1 MNFRLRPAGLSP
13 KCDSLP
19 LSFPSTGCGFYAAI
33 SSDSC
38 TKHKICIWPNF
49 LMHLDRVCKKLQPWF
64 ILSLCLSNL
73 SCLLGSWRHLRPT
86 PPSRCVIFPMLSGGG
101 GGLCKLYRAFPE
113 VKVPFHWR
121 NLCVYWPWIW
131 IHNLPVN
138 GSKAMSLS
146 SWPKNCAHIIE
157 FKHLEANYDF
167 PLFTQFSFV
176 PCRGSFHISIKR
188 ARQVLCPSSFLRAAL
203 IASAT

>member
-86 PPSRCVIFPMLSGGG
+86 PPSRCVIFPRQWRWGGG
-101 GGLCKLYRAFPE
+101 GYANCTELSPKWKCHFTGEICACTGLESESIIC
-113 VKVPFHWR
+113 
-121 NLCVYWPWIW
+121 
-131 IHNLPVN
+131 
-138 GSKAMSLS
+138 LS
-146 SWPKNCAHIIE
+146 TAAKQCRCRRGPKIVR
-157 FKHLEANYDF
+157 
-167 PLFTQFSFV
+167 T
-176 PCRGSFHISIKR
+176 
-188 ARQVLCPSSFLRAAL
+188 
-203 IASAT
+203 

>member
-1 MNFRLRPAGLSP
+1 MQDDVPISGYPTTNYMWYTKVVIVILSISDELQASS
-13 KCDSLP
+13 CRTVTQVWSLP

-86 PPSRCVIFPMLSGGG
+86 PPSRCVIFPRQRRGG
-101 GGLCKLYRAFPE
+101 AMQIVPSFPRSE
-113 VKVPFHWR
+113 SAISLAKFVRVLAL
-121 NLCVYWPWIW
+121 NLNP
-131 IHNLPVN
+131 
-138 GSKAMSLS
+138 
-146 SWPKNCAHIIE
+146 
-157 FKHLEANYDF
+157 
-167 PLFTQFSFV
+167 
-176 PCRGSFHISIKR
+176 
-188 ARQVLCPSSFLRAAL
+188 
-203 IASAT
+203 

>member
-1 MNFRLRPAGLSP
+1 MQDDVPISGYPTTNYMWYTKVVIVILSISDELQASS
-13 KCDSLP
+13 CRTVTQVW
-19 LSFPSTGCGFYAAI
+19 FPSAVFPLDWMWFLCSNIIWFL
-33 SSDSC
+33 
-38 TKHKICIWPNF
+38 HKAQN
-49 LMHLDRVCKKLQPWF
+49 LHLAGQ
-64 ILSLCLSNL
+64 
-73 SCLLGSWRHLRPT
+73 
-86 PPSRCVIFPMLSGGG
+86 
-101 GGLCKLYRAFPE
+101 CKLYRAFPE

-121 NLCVYWPWIW
+121 NMCVYWPWIW

-176 PCRGSFHISIKR
+176 PCRGYFHISIKR